1 MKLVRIISAIAFY
14 LTRIL
19 SAGYLVTALH
29 LLLSAVFKLSTF
41 KLLPGNRFV
50 IYYPF
55 SSKPFLLGSAFT
67 VSYVAEMFLL
77 ILFYGAFFWLL
88 SNIFK
93 TFRQTRLF
101 TSKGILYLKQFYIT
115 NLVICPVLFL
125 TLSMYSTE
133 DYPYG
138 VIGTAHGIMGIFAL
152 FIAAIFQQGVNL
164 QNDQDLII

>member
-1 MKLVRIISAIAFY
+1 MKLVRLISAVAFY

-19 SAGYLVTALH
+19 SAGYLLTALH
-29 LLLSAVFKLSTF
+29 LLLSAVFKLPSF
-41 KLLPGNRFV
+41 KLLPANRFV
-50 IYYPF
+50 IYYPL
-55 SSKPFLLGSAFT
+55 SNKPFLLGSAFT
-67 VSYVAEMFLL
+67 RSYVAEMFLL
-77 ILFYGAFFWLL
+77 ILFYSIFFWLL

-101 TSKGILYLKQFYIT
+101 TVKGVLHLKQFYIT
-115 NLVICPVLFL
+115 NLLICPMLFL
-125 TLSMYSTE
+125 ILSMYSTE

-138 VIGTAHGIMGIFAL
+138 VMGTAHGIMGIFAL